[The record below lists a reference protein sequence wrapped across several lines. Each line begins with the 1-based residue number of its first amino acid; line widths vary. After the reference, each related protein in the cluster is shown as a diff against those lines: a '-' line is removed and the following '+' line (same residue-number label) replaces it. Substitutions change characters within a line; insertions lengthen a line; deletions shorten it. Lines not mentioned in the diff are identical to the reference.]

1 MKDLSLHILDI
12 VQNSISAAA
21 DLIEIR
27 AEESFAD
34 DLVSITIRDNGYGME
49 QELVEKITDPYTTSR
64 TTRKVGLGLP
74 LLKQNAEQAGGG
86 ISISSAPGT
95 GTTVTAT
102 FLACHPDTPPWGDLA
117 GVIILLVSANPSIDF
132 LYFHRSKSGEYIFD
146 TREVKSVLD
155 GVPVNDNDVRRFL
168 KDMIIENLMEIDA
181 CTGIKLAIGNTQ

>member
-1 MKDLSLHILDI
+1 MKDLALHILDI

-21 DLIEIR
+21 DMIEIR

-34 DLVSITIRDNGYGME
+34 DLVSITIKDNGHGME
-49 QELVEKITDPYTTSR
+49 QALVEKITDPYTTSR

-86 ISISSAPGT
+86 ISISSTPGT
-95 GTTVTAT
+95 GTTVNAT
-102 FLACHPDTPPWGDLA
+102 FRAGHPDTPPWGDLA

-181 CTGIKLAIGNTQ
+181 CTGIQLEIGNTQ